1 MDSNVVDRRCRCN
14 NSRDSSRVRIVSSV
28 SWCHGMYRENQFPH
42 FSNFPLLASWK
53 SLVVVF
59 IFVPLFF
66 DGDSASTAPSSSSS
80 SPEELVSRAGSRTRP
95 LHRANFPEFKFGQN
109 NNERKRESLFLFFFL
124 YVFRVAIQSCQQSP
138 KMWNPNTCHCGVWYS
153 FLQRSEEFG
162 LFAESVMYV
171 SRVFFTSVKNVFSCL
186 SLWRCI

>member
-1 MDSNVVDRRCRCN
+1 MNIRDTLARKFNKKINETLNFFYTHANPGRKRLLLDHDGLERGWSKVYMQQLERFQPRTHRFFRIMVPWYVSKISSN
-14 NSRDSSRVRIVSSV
+14 
-28 SWCHGMYRENQFPH
+28 

-80 SPEELVSRAGSRTRP
+80 EEELVSRAGSRTCP

-109 NNERKRESLFLFFFL
+109 TNER
-124 YVFRVAIQSCQQSP
+124 V
-138 KMWNPNTCHCGVWYS
+138 VWVKFS
-153 FLQRSEEFG
+153 III
-162 LFAESVMYV
+162 FA
-171 SRVFFTSVKNVFSCL
+171 
-186 SLWRCI
+186 